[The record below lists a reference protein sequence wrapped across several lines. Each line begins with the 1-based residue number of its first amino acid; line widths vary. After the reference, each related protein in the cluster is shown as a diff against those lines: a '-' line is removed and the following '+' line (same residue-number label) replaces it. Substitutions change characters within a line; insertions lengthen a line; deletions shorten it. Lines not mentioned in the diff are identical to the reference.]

1 VPYNS
6 HDPMRT
12 LDRYVIR
19 EVIGPFLIGL
29 LVFTFVLII
38 PFIIELAE
46 TLIAKG
52 VPWQTLLVLMATLLP
67 QALGLTIPMAL
78 LIALL
83 VAFGRLSGDREV
95 VAMMA
100 CGVSPF
106 RLLRP
111 LAVLAGATWLATS
124 WVLLYAIPDANQAY
138 REITMRLVAD
148 RAEGEVRP
156 RVFFEDFP
164 NMVLYV
170 GDVPPTGGWR
180 DVMAADTRDPNQ
192 PVLYLARSGR
202 MLVDRA
208 QRTIQMVLEDGT
220 QHTTRSDE
228 PADYKVL
235 RFERILVS
243 LDPESVFPRNG
254 PARGDRELTIAELQQ
269 RADDLVRNN
278 DSPHNPLMEIHKKFS
293 IPAACWVFAVIGLAL
308 GATNRRDGKLASFV
322 LGIGVILVYYV
333 LMYLGQSL
341 AKGHFLS
348 PWLAM
353 WLPNLVLGAV
363 GAVLLYRR
371 AYSADQPIRI
381 SLPARAVPAW
391 LLPRLR
397 RLMPVASAQ
406 AGAPATAHGEA
417 AAAAD
422 APQSV
427 VLVLR
432 IPDLDIPRPGI
443 LDMYVAGVYLR
454 VLGLSVAGMAGLFYI
469 STFIDLSDKLFKGTA
484 TLGMLLEYFWWAT
497 PQFLYY
503 IVAIAVLLAAL
514 VTIGLLTKNS
524 ELIVMRACGVS
535 LYRTAVP
542 LLACALLASGV
553 LFALEDRV
561 MAAANRRADAL
572 RHVIRGGSPQ
582 TFDVLNRKWLVGR
595 DGTIYHYQF
604 FDPRRQELNGLTV
617 IRMDASSGA
626 ILRRAYARVAT
637 FDPVL
642 ASSGEP
648 AWVADQGWIRDFTT
662 DGNVSRFET
671 FGKLRFPFEPAGYFV
686 TEAPEPRR
694 MNFAQ
699 LRQYVDELRGSGY
712 DVRKYQVDLQRKIAF
727 PFVTLIMTLI
737 AVPFAVT
744 TGRRGAMYGIGI
756 GIVIALSYWTLISVF
771 AAFGAGG
778 LISPTLAAWAPNL
791 LFGAAA
797 IYLLLT
803 VRT

>member
-1 VPYNS
+1 
-6 HDPMRT
+6 MRT

-19 EVIGPFLIGL
+19 EVVSPFLIGL

-52 VPWQTLLVLMATLLP
+52 VPWQTLLLLMATLLP

-83 VAFGRLSGDREV
+83 VAFGRLSGDREI

-106 RLLRP
+106 RLMRP
-111 LAVLAGATWLATS
+111 LSVVALITWAATS

-170 GDVPPTGGWR
+170 GDVPPTGGWV
-180 DVMAADTRDPNQ
+180 DVMAADTRDPGQ
-192 PVLYLARSGR
+192 PILYLAKRGR
-202 MLVDRA
+202 MLVSREE
-208 QRTIQMVLEDGT
+208 RTIQMVLEDGT
-220 QHTTRSDE
+220 RHTTRPDNPTNYEVVRYES
-228 PADYKVL
+228 
-235 RFERILVS
+235 ILVS

-269 RADDLVRNN
+269 RADELVRNN

-293 IPAACWVFAVIGLAL
+293 IPAACWVFTLIGLAL

-341 AKGHFLS
+341 AKGHVLS

-363 GAVLLYRR
+363 GAFLLYRR

-381 SLPARAVPAW
+381 SLPARRVPAW
-391 LLPRLR
+391 LAARLR
-397 RLMPVASAQ
+397 RLTPPQVEGAARSP
-406 AGAPATAHGEA
+406 GAPALA
-417 AAAAD
+417 AGSAD
-422 APQSV
+422 PERIVV
-427 VLVLR
+427 VLRVPEINL
-432 IPDLDIPRPGI
+432 PRPGL
-443 LDMYVAGVYLR
+443 LDLYVAGVYLR
-454 VLGLSVAGMAGLFYI
+454 VLALAVAGMAGLFYI

-484 TLGMLLEYFWWAT
+484 TIWMLLEYFWWAT

-514 VTIGLLTKNS
+514 VTIGILTKNS

-542 LLACALLASGV
+542 LLACALVASAV

-561 MAAANRRADAL
+561 MAGANRRADAL

-595 DGTIYHYQF
+595 DGTVYHYQF
-604 FDPRRQELNGLTV
+604 YDPRRQELNGLSVFRVDAGSGSV
-617 IRMDASSGA
+617 I
-626 ILRRAYARVAT
+626 RRAYARVAT
-637 FDPVL
+637 YDPAL
-642 ASSGEP
+642 AGAGQP
-648 AWVADQGWIRDFTT
+648 AWTADAGWIRDFTR
-662 DGNVSRFET
+662 DGDVARFQPFE
-671 FGKLRFPFEPAGYFV
+671 KLRFPFEPAEYFV

-699 LRQYVDELRGSGY
+699 LRKYVDELRGSGY
-712 DVRKYQVDLQRKIAF
+712 DVRKYQVDLQRKLAF

-756 GIVIALSYWTLISVF
+756 GIVIALVYWTLISVF

-778 LISPTLAAWAPNL
+778 LMSPTLAAWAPNL

-797 IYLLLT
+797 IYMLLT